1 MSLFELLLFV
11 LVIASFV
18 VFSHVT
24 RQAARKARQEE
35 QARQAEALAEADA
48 VDDHAWGRHPTA
60 VVAESTE
67 QPAQYEWGRRPEAV
81 VVPPSEPFEADRNK
95 GMAVS
100 PVQARTTERLPSPPI
115 EAPRVTLRPVVDARR
130 LFASRAD
137 LRHAVIAMTV
147 LGPCRALEP
156 PDLPD
161 ASQPLPRSR

>member
-1 MSLFELLLFV
+1 MSLFELLLFG

-18 VFSHVT
+18 VFTHVT
-24 RQAARKARQEE
+24 RQAARKAREEE
-35 QARQAEALAEADA
+35 QARRAEAAAAADA

-67 QPAQYEWGRRPEAV
+67 QPAQYEWGGRPEAV
-81 VVPPSEPFEADRNK
+81 VEDTLATEALPRAHIEPPR
-95 GMAVS
+95 
-100 PVQARTTERLPSPPI
+100 I
-115 EAPRVTLRPVVDARR
+115 TLRPVIDARR

-156 PDLPD
+156 PDLQD
-161 ASQPLPRSR
+161 ASQPVPRSR

>member
-24 RQAARKARQEE
+24 RQAARKAREEE
-35 QARQAEALAEADA
+35 QARRAEAAVTADA

-60 VVAESTE
+60 VVAQSTE
-67 QPAQYEWGRRPEAV
+67 QLAQYEWGGRPEAV
-81 VVPPSEPFEADRNK
+81 AEDTRATEALPRAHIEP
-95 GMAVS
+95 
-100 PVQARTTERLPSPPI
+100 
-115 EAPRVTLRPVVDARR
+115 PRVTLRRVVDARR
-130 LFASRAD
+130 LFTTRAD

-156 PDLPD
+156 PDSQD
-161 ASQPLPRSR
+161 ASEPLPRSR

>member
-1 MSLFELLLFV
+1 MSLFELLLFG

-24 RQAARKARQEE
+24 RQAARKAREEE
-35 QARQAEALAEADA
+35 QARRAEAAAADA

-67 QPAQYEWGRRPEAV
+67 QPVQYEWGRRPEAV
-81 VVPPSEPFEADRNK
+81 VEDTRATEALPRAHIEPPR
-95 GMAVS
+95 
-100 PVQARTTERLPSPPI
+100 I
-115 EAPRVTLRPVVDARR
+115 TLRPVVEARR
-130 LFASRAD
+130 LFATRAD

-156 PDLPD
+156 PDLQD
-161 ASQPLPRSR
+161 ASQPLSRSR